1 MAARHGPRPRE
12 KPMAKLSPWHEEYCL
27 HRVAGKSLA
36 AAYMAAGKGR
46 SVEQARK
53 DAWTLEQQPIIK
65 ARLAELRAVKFKALH
80 MEVDE
85 ILARTAMIAR
95 ADARALFDEKGNLR
109 PLHELTDEEAAALA
123 GLETVEEFDGAGKD
137 RVKVGEVRK
146 VRLRDPMPAIR
157 LLAEHKKLVKA
168 PEEGLNA
175 LAGAIA
181 ERLKAKREA
190 KRKEPPK

>member
-1 MAARHGPRPRE
+1 MPRGAPL
-12 KPMAKLSPWHEEYCL
+12 KKISPWHEEYCL
-27 HRVAGKSLA
+27 HRVAGLRLA
-36 AAYMAAGKGR
+36 QAYMAAGKGR
-46 SVEQARK
+46 SVEQAKK
-53 DAWTLEQQPIIK
+53 DAWALEQDPKIK
-65 ARLAELRAVKFKALH
+65 ARLAELRAEKFKKLH
-80 MEVDE
+80 MDVDE

-95 ADARALFDEKGNLR
+95 SDARALFDDKGNLR

-123 GLETVEEFDGAGKD
+123 GLETVEEFDGTGKN

-181 ERLKAKREA
+181 ERLKAKRAA
-190 KRKEPPK
+190 KRQEPQK

>member
-1 MAARHGPRPRE
+1 MPAPHGPRD
-12 KPMAKLSPWHEEYCL
+12 KPLAKLSPRHEEFCL
-27 HRVAGKSLA
+27 HRVAGMRLGP
-36 AAYMAAGKGR
+36 AYMAAGMGR
-46 SVEQARK
+46 TLKQATK
-53 DAWTLEQQPIIK
+53 EAWTLEQQPLIQ
-65 ARLAELRAVKFKALH
+65 ARIAELRAEKFKALH
-80 MEVDE
+80 MGVDE

-95 ADARALFDEKGNLR
+95 ADPRALFDERGNLR

-123 GLETVEEFDGAGKD
+123 GLETVEEFDGTGKN
-137 RVKVGEVRK
+137 RVKVGDVRK

-181 ERLKAKREA
+181 ERLKAKRAA
-190 KRKEPPK
+190 KRQEPPK